1 MLAELLSLDIYL
13 MILVF
18 ARLGGAI
25 MVLPGF
31 GEVTIPARM
40 RLGLALALSVI
51 MLPLLADVLPPP
63 PGNLAGLAGVLIQEL
78 MIGIAIGSF
87 GRLLVTGLQVGG
99 TIIAYNTGL
108 GSAQMFDPNAQQQGA
123 ITGAFMTTIGVTL
136 LFTSNLH
143 HVMLLALADSYVV
156 FVPGAPFPAG
166 DFAMVASRLVADSF
180 RLGLRIA
187 LPVMIISMLI
197 YLSMGLMAR
206 LMPQIQVFF
215 IALPVQLLVGFLVL
229 AATLLAGLSLFLEEF
244 ANTYTLLLGAG

>member
-1 MLAELLSLDIYL
+1 MLADLLSLDIYA

-31 GEVTIPARM
+31 GEVTIPARI
-40 RLGLALALSVI
+40 RLGLALTLSVV
-51 MLPLLADVLPPP
+51 MLPLLAGALPPP
-63 PGNLAGLAGVLIQEL
+63 PPNLPGLAGVLIQEL
-78 MIGIAIGSF
+78 LIGIAIGSF
-87 GRLLVTGLQVGG
+87 GRLLITGLQVGG
-99 TIIAYNTGL
+99 TFIAYNTGL

-143 HVMLLALADSYVV
+143 YVMLSALADSYAV

-166 DFAMVASRLVADSF
+166 DFAMVAARLVADAF
-180 RLGLRIA
+180 TLGLRIA
-187 LPVMIISMLI
+187 LPIVVVSLLI
-197 YLSMGLMAR
+197 YMSMGLMAR
-206 LMPQIQVFF
+206 LMPQLQVFF

-229 AATLLAGLSLFLEEF
+229 AATLSAGLRLFLEEF
-244 ANTYTLLLGAG
+244 ESTYTILLGAG